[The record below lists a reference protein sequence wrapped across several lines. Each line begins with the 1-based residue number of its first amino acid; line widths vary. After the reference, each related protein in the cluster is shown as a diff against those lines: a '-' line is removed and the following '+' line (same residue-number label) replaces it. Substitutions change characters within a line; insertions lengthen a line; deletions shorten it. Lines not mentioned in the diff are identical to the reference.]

1 MSFIPH
7 QSDDG
12 LQPWE
17 YYPAAAGAYKVGQM
31 LTMTGGKLTA
41 ISAATKTTPPYV
53 CMAEKTVVAGELIP
67 VMRVTKRM
75 IFETSLS
82 SAAASATIGSLLEV
96 SAGGL
101 EVDAAAAGTFE
112 TTYIDGTDVGAM
124 VRGRFQ

>member
-17 YYPAAAGAYKVGQM
+17 YYPAAAGTYKVGQM

-41 ISAATKTTPPYV
+41 ISTASKTTPPYV
-53 CMAEKTVVAGELIP
+53 CMAEKTVAQGDQLP

-112 TTYIDGTDVGAM
+112 TTYIEGTDVGAM